1 MKKIQITAAAALLA
15 LLAGCASVQTAQG
28 PNLNNLDLT
37 NDGKTIAHINVQNWG
52 FYFLWMPI
60 AAGSAQSVGKTA
72 WFSEDAVNVPD
83 AVAIATREAGNLG
96 ASKLVDLT
104 SDRSSAM
111 IPLPIPF
118 LFYMKSVNVSG
129 NAIK

>member
-1 MKKIQITAAAALLA
+1 MLA

-28 PNLNNLDLT
+28 PNLNGMGLT
-37 NDGKTIAHINVQNWG
+37 TDGKTIAHINVQNWG

-60 AAGSAQSVGKTA
+60 AAGSTKSVGSTS
-72 WFSEDAVNVPD
+72 WFSEDSVNVPD
-83 AVAIATREAGNLG
+83 AVNIASREASNLG
-96 ASKLVDLT
+96 ASNLIDLS
-104 SDRSSAM
+104 SDRSSMM

-118 LFYMKSVNVSG
+118 LFYMRSVNISG